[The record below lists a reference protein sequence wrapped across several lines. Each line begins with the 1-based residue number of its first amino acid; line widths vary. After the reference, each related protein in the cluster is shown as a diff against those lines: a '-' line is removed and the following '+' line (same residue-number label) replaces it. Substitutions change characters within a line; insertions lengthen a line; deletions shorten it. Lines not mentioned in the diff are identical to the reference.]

1 MSKMKT
7 VPVNKGGSE
16 GGYKHGVPT
25 KFVDRNL
32 VPVKGFA
39 AQNQFAPT
47 PAEPVR
53 MRNKMAGGC

>member
-1 MSKMKT
+1 MSKKP

-16 GGYKHGVPT
+16 GGYKRGVPM

-32 VPVKGFA
+32 VPVKSEVGFV
-39 AQNQFAPT
+39 PT

-53 MRNKMAGGC
+53 LHHKMAGGC